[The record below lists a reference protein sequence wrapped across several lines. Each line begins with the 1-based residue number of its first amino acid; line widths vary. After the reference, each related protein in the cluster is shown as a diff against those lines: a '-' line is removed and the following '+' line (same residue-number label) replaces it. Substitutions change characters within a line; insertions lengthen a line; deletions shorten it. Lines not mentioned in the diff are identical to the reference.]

1 MYDLFFNLCVTQNI
15 PKNHPVYL
23 GLLYTYCPAAA
34 GFWQAGA
41 PVGPRTLPYNG
52 AWHVLSDYAS
62 GDATLSDKLEG
73 FGVSEPMIKDVVGYV
88 EAIKHYRR
96 KYPYKDAPELEH
108 TDDLVK
114 ADKVLRFG
122 LQNVFDDNF
131 GGNWRNVYEYGRL
144 WCYVLMD
151 WARHI
156 DGDRDKVRKFK
167 VSAQNIYI
175 RFPRFSS
182 LPVSYPAF
190 VWMTMGN
197 DGTLSQPN
205 LVFLAEDAAHNQFRS
220 AMAVLSAPSL
230 EKVWEVEPRIFALD
244 PINGKAELYEP
255 LEDPNKLMEDLVDLG
270 SAVKE
275 GPFPPVAAYSDPDKC
290 EDCIF
295 RKQCY
300 TGKGELNDA
309 ARQKIFTR
317 KSMLRPI

>member
-1 MYDLFFNLCVTQNI
+1 M
-15 PKNHPVYL
+15 YL

-52 AWHVLSDYAS
+52 AWQVLSDYAS

-108 TDDLVK
+108 TDELVK

-122 LQNVFDDNF
+122 LQNVFDDHF

-156 DGDRDKVRKFK
+156 DGDQDKVREFK
-167 VSAQNIYI
+167 VERAEYLH
-175 RFPRFSS
+175 PFSEGQLS
-182 LPVSYPAF
+182 CCELSYVF
-190 VWMTMGN
+190 VDD
-197 DGTLSQPN
+197 DGKRRNTLATQPG
-205 LVFLAEDAAHNQFRS
+205 VPGR
-220 AMAVLSAPSL
+220 
-230 EKVWEVEPRIFALD
+230 RR
-244 PINGKAELYEP
+244 
-255 LEDPNKLMEDLVDLG
+255 
-270 SAVKE
+270 
-275 GPFPPVAAYSDPDKC
+275 VA
-290 EDCIF
+290 
-295 RKQCY
+295 
-300 TGKGELNDA
+300 
-309 ARQKIFTR
+309 
-317 KSMLRPI
+317 